1 MASRGPSFNLT
12 TWNSQGKASED
23 ARGKAAVVKGFFDPT
38 MVNIVFLQEGGTDGS
53 YLGDL
58 AKDCTIVSGQGV
70 GTRNDRCTPYLLIP
84 SALKPV
90 SVDIGKTV
98 YAAISG
104 GEAGRAAAA
113 AAVGRILLI
122 SWHGTANGATDDTAN
137 LIVGLAKAY
146 ATTYDTIVIGGD
158 FNAEPIDMLKTLGNF
173 DGTRQGKSGYNLR
186 SKKAPYTIDVFA
198 SGIPTQGTPNKDKRE
213 LDYFVVLTLANVS
226 NIAVSGVNSTPVV
239 PSDHNPVRMV
249 CTFHLTAISHATP
262 R

>member
-1 MASRGPSFNLT
+1 MASRSPSFNLT
-12 TWNSQGKASED
+12 TWNSQGKASTD
-23 ARGKAAVVKGFFDPT
+23 ASGKAMVIKGFFDPK

-53 YLGDL
+53 YLGGL
-58 AKDCTIVSGQGV
+58 AGDCSVVSGQGV
-70 GTRNDRCTPYLLIP
+70 GTKNDRCTPYLLIP

-90 SVDIGKTV
+90 PVDIGKAV

-146 ATTYDTIVIGGD
+146 AATYDTIVIGGD
-158 FNAEPIDMLKTLGNF
+158 FNAQPIDMLKTLGNF
-173 DGTRQGKSGYNLR
+173 DGSRQGKSGHDLR
-186 SKKAPYTIDVFA
+186 SNKGPYTIDVFA
-198 SGIPTQGTPNKDKRE
+198 SGIPTQGTPTKDKRE
-213 LDYFVVLTLANVS
+213 LDYFVVLTLAGVS
-226 NIAVSGVNSTPVV
+226 NITVTGVGSTPVG

-249 CTFHLTAISHATP
+249 CTFT
-262 R
+262 